1 MLKIMK
7 EFWME
12 EDGFAVI
19 ELIIILVALIGIA
32 ILFNEKITEFVTTL
46 LEKIDPS
53 RVEDP
58 SNPS

>member
-1 MLKIMK
+1 MK

>member
-19 ELIIILVALIGIA
+19 ELIIVLVALIGIA